1 MRWKGAAVSRPELPR
16 ILDACDAVGTES
28 ALYRTTGTVF
38 PFCRV
43 YYCEEPIMH
52 ASTAHIFHLTWSCTN
67 FICMPSCDTLRY
79 TFRVSRVYSSSQL
92 CHDLNFPGSSMR
104 AMLWGL

>member
-38 PFCRV
+38 PFPENCV
-43 YYCEEPIMH
+43 LPNVW
-52 ASTAHIFHLTWSCTN
+52 L
-67 FICMPSCDTLRY
+67 
-79 TFRVSRVYSSSQL
+79 Q
-92 CHDLNFPGSSMR
+92 PGSNSHGR
-104 AMLWGL
+104 VLLLRL